1 LENGIRIRKTIF
13 DRLMEDSGNRITWE
27 MLCSSDKPLVPF
39 MGAGISAWC
48 YPTWNELL
56 IGTVKEKLSQPCA
69 EFVEKA
75 LGCIDIPDLENKE
88 NEKNFHWME
97 EIAECIFGVSRS
109 AYKKYKKK
117 FKLADNGEQ
126 KPDAVES
133 GERQSGVGDNK
144 DSRSANAG
152 VILQQLRDYVGEE
165 SKNKKREAVNALYD
179 AFVM

>member
-1 LENGIRIRKTIF
+1 MENGIRIRKTIF

-56 IGTVKEKLSQPCA
+56 IGTVKEKFSQPCA

-109 AYKKYKKK
+109 ANRY
-117 FKLADNGEQ
+117 GEQ